1 MKGLQQDAS
10 REPKIF
16 PGIVHERTRRNSVR
30 QGSVSDNDME
40 ASGGN
45 LNAMSRPSLNEESED
60 SEGDPF

>member
-30 QGSVSDNDME
+30 QGSMSDNDME

-45 LNAMSRPSLNEESED
+45 LKAMSGLSLKEESED
-60 SEGDPF
+60 SQGDPF